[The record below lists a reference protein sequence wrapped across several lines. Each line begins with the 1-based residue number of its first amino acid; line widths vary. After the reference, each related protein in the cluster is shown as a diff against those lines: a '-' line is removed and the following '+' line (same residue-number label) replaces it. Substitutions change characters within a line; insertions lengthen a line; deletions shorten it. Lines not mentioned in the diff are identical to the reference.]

1 MPKFDASS
9 IEDVE
14 YDLTGI
20 KGTDGEYI
28 QDKGVV
34 PEPSRQLVKDTMKMI
49 SEAYN
54 ENVAKDDDEKIG
66 DTPDDVAAAFE
77 KLDDSEAFDKIAD
90 TLLEAI
96 SKFCQ
101 GHPSAESIAKLPW
114 PRFMAFF
121 GYIMENMLSPE
132 ASSAGTKTTPKRL
145 RSV

>member
-9 IEDVE
+9 IADVE

-20 KGTDGEYI
+20 KGTNGKYI
-28 QDKGVV
+28 QDMGVV
-34 PEPSRQLVKDTMKMI
+34 PEPSRQLVKDTMKKI
-49 SEAYN
+49 SQAYN
-54 ENVAKDDDEKIG
+54 EKVAKDSDEEIG
-66 DTPDDVAAAFE
+66 DTPDEVAKAFSQ
-77 KLDDSEAFDKIAD
+77 LDDSEAFDKIAD

-96 SKFCQ
+96 TTFCQ
-101 GHPSAESIAKLPW
+101 GHPSPESIALLPW

-132 ASSAGTKTTPKRL
+132 ASSAGTQATQKRL

>member
-1 MPKFDASS
+1 MAQ
-9 IEDVE
+9 
-14 YDLTGI
+14 G
-20 KGTDGEYI
+20 
-28 QDKGVV
+28 
-34 PEPSRQLVKDTMKMI
+34 
-49 SEAYN
+49 
-54 ENVAKDDDEKIG
+54 DDEKIG